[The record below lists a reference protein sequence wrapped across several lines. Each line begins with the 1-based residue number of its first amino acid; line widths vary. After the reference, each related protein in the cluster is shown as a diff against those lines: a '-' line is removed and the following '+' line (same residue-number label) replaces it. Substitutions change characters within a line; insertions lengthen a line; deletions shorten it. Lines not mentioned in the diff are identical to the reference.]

1 MNPILIFGLIVGGV
15 LAYSLFKSANTA
27 TSLYYNVLK
36 FGIYN
41 FVQGNNLVFRLV
53 LRITNPTNTPLH
65 VNLVNITAY
74 LNSSFSY
81 DNNNNVVIQSRGTQI
96 GSVADNQPWEI
107 AANNFTEKTF
117 YIECSWVN
125 LGKILLGELINSLT
139 NNSFSNLVNELIGK
153 PVLIDG
159 VIVAEGLSVPV
170 TTIVQITN
178 DN

>member
-1 MNPILIFGLIVGGV
+1 MNPLLVFGLVAAGV
-15 LAYSLFKSANTA
+15 LAFTLLKSANTA

-41 FVQGNNLVFRLV
+41 FVQGSKIVFRLV

-74 LNSSFSY
+74 LNGSY
-81 DNNNNVVIQSRGTQI
+81 VSDNNGNVVVQSRGTQI
-96 GSVADNQPWEI
+96 GSVADNQPWVI
-107 AANNFTEKTF
+107 AANNFTEKAF

-125 LGKILLGELINSLT
+125 IGKILLGELINSLT
-139 NNSFSNLVNELIGK
+139 NNSLNNLISELVGK

-159 VIVAEGLSVPV
+159 VIAAEGITVPV
-170 TTIVQITN
+170 STIVQISN